1 MTFQNPGI
9 KIDDLNP
16 VTTGPLAPKPGSI
29 SLDPADMDEVY
40 GQGAVAMS
48 LEDMADELQEG
59 YLDYKPLPFGLP
71 PANRLDRE
79 SKVVELAE
87 KYMDKLWILE
97 VNYLE
102 QGEEL
107 LYLAKVAR
115 EIAETLYPKETL

>member
-1 MTFQNPGI
+1 MN
-9 KIDDLNP
+9 
-16 VTTGPLAPKPGSI
+16 
-29 SLDPADMDEVY
+29 
-40 GQGAVAMS
+40 
-48 LEDMADELQEG
+48 
-59 YLDYKPLPFGLP
+59 YKPMQDGPFFGSV
-71 PANRLDRE
+71 PATRLDRE

-115 EIAETLYPKETL
+115 EIAETLYPKKT